1 MFSLATRM
9 NTHTHTRAQTLLII
23 CLFEG
28 KFSFNFFL
36 NLYIYLLAVLAL
48 YCCTG
53 FSLVAVIMDY
63 SLDVVLRRLIVVT
76 SLVEEHGL

>member
-9 NTHTHTRAQTLLII
+9 NTHTHARAQTLFIY
-23 CLFEG
+23 LFEG

-53 FSLVAVIMDY
+53 FSLVAAIMDY

-76 SLVEEHGL
+76 SLVAEHGL